1 MARKVIKGF
10 LDLQDYRKKYIVDSV
25 YSGKREKELFELG
38 YLGDEVELETP
49 SEATELT
56 VSEIKKLL
64 DGKGI
69 EYKANAKKADLLA
82 LLGE

>member
-1 MARKVIKGF
+1 MARKVIKSF
-10 LDLQDYRKKYIVDSV
+10 LDLQDYRKKYLINSV
-25 YSGKREKELFELG
+25 YSGKREQELFELG

-64 DGKGI
+64 DEKGI
-69 EYKANAKKADLLA
+69 EYKSNAKKADLLA

>member
-25 YSGKREKELFELG
+25 YSGKREQELFELG

-64 DGKGI
+64 DEKGI
-69 EYKANAKKADLLA
+69 EYKSNAKKADLLA